1 MMMTRIYIAFLV
13 LANNSLLFPTTSL
26 NIFGTDY
33 APVEDMNI
41 AKEYDCCQAI
51 CDDLRYKAEKF
62 RVDRVG
68 GLRLP
73 KVLKNKI

>member
-1 MMMTRIYIAFLV
+1 V

-51 CDDLRYKAEKF
+51 CDDLRSKAEKF
-62 RVDRVG
+62 KADRLG
-68 GLRLP
+68 KSSTPTIQGCIFP
-73 KVLKNKI
+73 